1 MNIFSV
7 IAFFHSISDALQ
19 VTHTPERGR
28 FVVASRDIEVGE
40 CLIHEEAIVNL
51 VRSKCS
57 LSHCYNCQKNTR
69 LRPVPCLRC
78 AAVVFCSVQCRS
90 KSEAR
95 YILIYMRLWIKSVK
109 NLCILISGFVILQP
123 YLRLPTLIVWFI
135 PSTWRFWEGRYLYN
149 VSCI

>member
-7 IAFFHSISDALQ
+7 IAFCHSISDALQ

-95 YILIYMRLWIKSVK
+95 YILIYIRYESSPKSVK

-123 YLRLPTLIVWFI
+123 YLRLPTLIV
-135 PSTWRFWEGRYLYN
+135 
-149 VSCI
+149 

>member
-95 YILIYMRLWIKSVK
+95 YILIYIRYESSQEFMYSD
-109 NLCILISGFVILQP
+109 F
-123 YLRLPTLIVWFI
+123 WFCYFTAIFTIAHSHCMIYTFNMAVLGRTI
-135 PSTWRFWEGRYLYN
+135 P
-149 VSCI
+149 I